1 LFRIKIVLLSVL
13 ISGSVLIVFGL
24 YFLDVVND
32 VSLDRI
38 DREIRTL
45 GEGPLHG
52 WLPRRHWEEL
62 DKSLRFIYGTER
74 WKDIIVQVRD
84 AGNEVLYRSPHW
96 PGEISEDIFP
106 GYDRKME
113 ALPPFPDNFPE
124 NGQPFNSKIGRPPDS
139 ADAADPTGRGA
150 SGEKIKP
157 PEPPRFGAP
166 SDQPR
171 DTRFEGFTPPDRPSF
186 PPFPPP
192 APRIKQ
198 PFFKTMK
205 ADQGVWRIGIM
216 GNQYV
221 TILLGMEMAG
231 FYSDAA
237 RFKRTL
243 FITVPIALLLLAG
256 GGWLI
261 TYRALKPIALITG
274 TAESITAQGLDQRI
288 PPSAGADAEFSM
300 LVAVINN
307 MLDRLEKSFKQ
318 AVRFSADA
326 AHELKTPLTILQ
338 GMLDDAVQHAVTGSD
353 EQRFYGTLIEEV
365 QRLKAIVQK
374 LLILAHADAGQLTL
388 NLEPLDISA
397 VIESVIED
405 VSAVA
410 PNLHLEQ
417 QIAPQI
423 TVKAD
428 PDLFKLVI
436 QNLASNAVKYNTE
449 GGLIRF
455 EIEVR
460 GDRVLFTIS
469 NTGTPIPEADREK
482 IFHRFYRIDKSRSH
496 AVPGSGLGL
505 SLAREIVHAHKGA
518 LRLNADSGNLISF
531 TLSLPRS
538 LM

>member
-1 LFRIKIVLLSVL
+1 MFRIKIVLLSIL

-24 YFLDVVND
+24 YFLNVINE

-45 GEGPLHG
+45 GEGQLRI
-52 WLPRRHWEEL
+52 WLPKRHWEEM

-74 WKDIIVQVRD
+74 WKDIIVQVKD
-84 AGNEVLYRSPHW
+84 AGSEVLYRSPHW
-96 PGEISEDIFP
+96 PGGISENIFP
-106 GYDRKME
+106 EYDRKMD
-113 ALPPFPDNFPE
+113 ALPPLPDNFPE
-124 NGQPFNSKIGRPPDS
+124 NGQPFNSKIRRPPDS

-157 PEPPRFGAP
+157 PEPPRFGTLP
-166 SDQPR
+166 DRPG
-171 DTRFEGFTPPDRPSF
+171 DTPFAGFTPPDRPPF
-186 PPFPPP
+186 PPFPPSP
-192 APRIKQ
+192 PRIKQ
-198 PFFKTMK
+198 PFFKTLK

-237 RFKRTL
+237 RFKRTFL
-243 FITVPIALLLLAG
+243 ITVPIALLLLAG

-261 TYRALKPIALITG
+261 TYRALKPIVLITR
-274 TAESITAQGLDQRI
+274 TAESITAQGLDRRI
-288 PPSAGADAEFSM
+288 PPAAGSDAEFSI
-300 LVAVINN
+300 LVDVINS
-307 MLDRLEKSFKQ
+307 MLDRLEKSFRQ

-338 GMLDDAVQHAVTGSD
+338 GVLDDAVQHAATGSD

-374 LLILAHADAGQLTL
+374 LLILAHADAGQLAL

-397 VIESVIED
+397 VIESAIED
-405 VSAVA
+405 VGAIA
-410 PNLHLEQ
+410 PNLRLEQ
-417 QIAPQI
+417 QIAPQV

-428 PDLFKLVI
+428 PDLFKQVI
-436 QNLASNAVKYNTE
+436 QNLTSNAVKYNTE

-455 EIEVR
+455 QLEVR

-469 NTGTPIPEADREK
+469 NTGNPIPEADREK
-482 IFHRFYRIDKSRSH
+482 IFHRFYRVDKSRSH

-505 SLAREIVHAHKGA
+505 SFAREIVHAHKGT
-518 LRLNADSGNLISF
+518 LCLNADSGNLISF
-531 TLSLPRS
+531 TLSLP
-538 LM
+538 

>member
-1 LFRIKIVLLSVL
+1 MALFRIKIVLLSIL

-24 YFLDVVND
+24 YFLDVIHD

-38 DREIRTL
+38 DREIHTL
-45 GEGPLHG
+45 GEGPLHV
-52 WLPRRHWEEL
+52 WLPRRHWVEL
-62 DKSLRFIYGTER
+62 DKSLRFIYGDER
-74 WKDIIVQVRD
+74 WKDIILQVKD
-84 AGNEVLYRSPHW
+84 ASNEVLYRSPHW
-96 PGEISEDIFP
+96 PGGISEDIFP
-106 GYDRKME
+106 EYNRKMD
-113 ALPPFPDNFPE
+113 ALPPLPDNFPE
-124 NGQPFNSKIGRPPDS
+124 NGQPFHSKIRRPPDS
-139 ADAADPTGRGA
+139 ADAAVPTGRGA

-157 PEPPRFGAP
+157 PEPPRFGHLLDRPGGTPFA
-166 SDQPR
+166 
-171 DTRFEGFTPPDRPSF
+171 GIIPPDM
-186 PPFPPP
+186 PPFPLLPT
-192 APRIKQ
+192 RIKQ
-198 PFFKTMK
+198 PFFKTLK
-205 ADQGVWRIGIM
+205 TDQGVWRIGIM

-231 FYSDAA
+231 FYADAA
-237 RFKRTL
+237 RFKRTFL
-243 FITVPIALLLLAG
+243 ITVPIALLLLAA

-261 TYRALKPIALITG
+261 TYRALSPIVLITR
-274 TAESITAQGLDQRI
+274 TAESITAQGLDRRI
-288 PPSAGADAEFSM
+288 PPAAGSDAEFSR
-300 LVAVINN
+300 LVDVINS

-338 GMLDDAVQHAVTGSD
+338 GVLDDAVQHAATGSD

-388 NLEPLDISA
+388 NPEPLDISA
-397 VIESVIED
+397 VIESAIED
-405 VSAVA
+405 VGAVA
-410 PNLHLEQ
+410 PKLRLER
-417 QIAPQI
+417 QIAPRV
-423 TVKAD
+423 TVQAD
-428 PDLFKLVI
+428 PDLFKQVI
-436 QNLASNAVKYNTE
+436 QNLTSNAVKYNTD

-455 EIEVR
+455 QLDVR

-482 IFHRFYRIDKSRSH
+482 IFHRFYRVDKSRSH

-518 LRLNADSGNLISF
+518 LCLNADSGNLISF

-538 LM
+538 LP